1 MKPGPRAGAA
11 ARTDYVAKA
20 KLAWA
25 GSPPDWIL
33 ALAEQATLSSAKA
46 TAARLGYSTSVI
58 STAIANVYPGDLGRL
73 EQKVRGAFM
82 GATLDCPVLGE
93 IGRDR
98 CLDEQKEPFRSSS
111 ATRAQLFHH
120 CNTPGRCPHS
130 KKTAELTASV
140 EGGASS

>member
-1 MKPGPRAGAA
+1 MRPGPRAGVA

-25 GSPPDWIL
+25 GSAPDWIL
-33 ALAEQATLSSAKA
+33 ALAEEASRSSAKA
-46 TAARLGYSTSVI
+46 VAMRLDYSTSVI
-58 STAIANVYPGDLGRL
+58 STAIANSYPGDLGRL
-73 EQKVRGAFM
+73 EQIVRGAFM
-82 GATLDCPVLGE
+82 GATVACPVLGE

-98 CLDEQKEPFRSSS
+98 CLAEQKEPFRSSS

-130 KKTAELTASV
+130 KKTAELATRV